1 MNILVALA
9 VGYLVGA
16 RTGGKDL
23 DQLSRSLKAL
33 CETDEFA
40 DVITAARAQMAAT
53 LRELASIVDGGQA
66 AGVPTGDL
74 VARVRHMVGRDPS
87 P

>member
-1 MNILVALA
+1 VNILIALA

-16 RTGGKDL
+16 KTGGKDL
-23 DQLSRSLKAL
+23 DQLTRSLKAL

-40 DVITAARAQMAAT
+40 DVMTAARAQVAAT

-66 AGVPTGDL
+66 ATVPTGDL
-74 VARVRHMVGRDPS
+74 VARVRQMVGRE
-87 P
+87 

>member
-1 MNILVALA
+1 MNVLVSALA

-16 RTGGKDL
+16 KTGGKDL

-40 DVITAARAQMAAT
+40 DVIAAARAQVGST
-53 LRELASIVDGGQA
+53 LRELASVIAGERPSGRRRRA
-66 AGVPTGDL
+66 ATWSPRSGNL
-74 VARVRHMVGRDPS
+74 IGRD
-87 P
+87 